1 MTGSAWD
8 WSPYLTGGGTRA
20 DAMSGLDPNFAGAL
34 QRMFAEAP
42 PEVQAEMRILSAYRS
57 PEIQAQLY
65 ADALERYGSEAE
77 ARRWVAPP
85 GNSRHNHGQAVDLSY
100 LGDAARAYAHE
111 NAARYGLHFP
121 LSNEDWHIEPMGAG
135 GGRIA
140 IDGTFIAPTGGAPNA
155 LAGVAP
161 EQQNALA
168 RMPQY
173 RANTLDAAA
182 FQSRPRPQNQL
193 LSMMPGANQ
202 WPA

>member
-20 DAMSGLDPNFAGAL
+20 DAMSGLDPNFVGAL

-42 PEVQAEMRILSAYRS
+42 PEIQAELRILSAYRS

-65 ADALERYGSEAE
+65 QNALERYGSEAE

-85 GNSRHNHGQAVDLSY
+85 GNSRHNHGMAVDLSY
-100 LGDAARAYAHE
+100 LGDAAREYAHA

-121 LSNEDWHIEPMGAG
+121 LGNENWHIEPMGAD

-140 IDGTFIAPTGGAPNA
+140 IDGTFVPPAASQNA
-155 LAGVAP
+155 LAGVSP
-161 EQQNALA
+161 EQGNALA
-168 RMPQY
+168 NMPRY

-182 FQSRPRPQNQL
+182 FMNAPQPQNQL

-202 WPA
+202 WRA

>member
-1 MTGSAWD
+1 
-8 WSPYLTGGGTRA
+8 
-20 DAMSGLDPNFAGAL
+20 
-34 QRMFAEAP
+34 
-42 PEVQAEMRILSAYRS
+42 MRILSAYRS

-85 GNSRHNHGQAVDLSY
+85 GNSRHNHGQAADLSY

-121 LSNEDWHIEPMGAG
+121 LSNEDWHIEPMGAD

>member
-8 WSPYLTGGGTRA
+8 WSPYLTGGGTRE
-20 DAMSGLDPNFAGAL
+20 DAISGLDANFAGAL

-42 PEVQAEMRILSAYRS
+42 PEIQAELRILSAYRS

-65 ADALERYGSEAE
+65 EDALQRYGSEAE
-77 ARRWVAPP
+77 ARQWVAPP
-85 GNSRHNHGQAVDLSY
+85 GNSRHNHGHAADLSY
-100 LGDAARAYAHE
+100 LGDAARQYAHE
-111 NAARYGLHFP
+111 NADRYGLHFP
-121 LSNEDWHIEPMGAG
+121 LSNEDWHIEPIGAD

-140 IDGTFIAPTGGAPNA
+140 VDGTFIPPSGQNA

-161 EQQNALA
+161 EQQNALT

-173 RANTLDAAA
+173 RANNLDAAA
-182 FQSRPRPQNQL
+182 FMNAPRPQNQL